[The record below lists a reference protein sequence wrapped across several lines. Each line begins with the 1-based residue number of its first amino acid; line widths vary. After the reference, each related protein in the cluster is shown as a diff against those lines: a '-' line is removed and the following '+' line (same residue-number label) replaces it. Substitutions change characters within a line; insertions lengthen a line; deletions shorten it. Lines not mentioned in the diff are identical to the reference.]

1 MNIDGKEFGIWS
13 DNNNRA
19 VRLEHFAGSLSD
31 RARLAEHI
39 NKREMEFPESNYM
52 EVMI

>member
-1 MNIDGKEFGIWS
+1 MNIDGKEFVIWS

-19 VRLEHFAGSLSD
+19 VRLEHFAGSQSD

-39 NKREMEFPESNYM
+39 NKREMELLASNYL

>member
-1 MNIDGKEFGIWS
+1 MDIDGKEFGIRS

-19 VRLEHFAGSLSD
+19 VRLENLAGSLSD